1 MRILLT
7 GANGYIGTRLL
18 PLLIEDGHEIYAFIR
33 SRFRFKIPEKFK
45 SQLHIIEGDL
55 LNPASLDKIPSE
67 IDAAYYLVHSMT
79 YSQNFAELE
88 AESARNFKH
97 RMDQTQAKQ
106 IIYLSGIANEALLSA
121 HLNSRKKVGEILKE
135 GKIPVT
141 ILMTGI
147 IIGSGSASF
156 EIIRDLVEKLP
167 IMIAPKWINNL
178 VQPIALTDVL
188 DFLRQVLNHPACINQ
203 SFEVGGPEVLSYKQL
218 LLKFAKIRGLKRWI
232 ITVPVLTPRL
242 SSLWLFFVTSTSFN
256 LSRSLVDSLINNA
269 ICKENRIQTVF
280 PKKLLTFEEAV
291 RLAFT
296 RVEEDWIPSSWKD
309 SMSGSS
315 LNPDLSI
322 YIQVPR
328 FGALTDKQIVPF
340 TSSIEKVR
348 LRIWSL
354 GGDRGWPAMN
364 WAWAFRGFLDQLFG
378 GVGLRRGRT
387 HPNNLKI
394 GDALDFWRVLLA
406 DEKNRRLL
414 LYSEMKLPGEGWLEF
429 EVIPNDSGGGILY
442 QTATFRP
449 NGLLGRLYW
458 YASYPFH
465 MIIFKRLAKELSK

>member
-1 MRILLT
+1 MKILLT

-55 LNPASLDKIPSE
+55 LNPASLDKIPID

-88 AESARNFKH
+88 AVSAQNFKQ

-106 IIYLSGIANEALLSA
+106 IIFLSGIANEALLSA
-121 HLNSRKKVGEILKE
+121 HLNSRKRVGEILKE

-188 DFLRQVLNHPACINQ
+188 DFLRQVLNNPACINQ
-203 SFEVGGPEVLSYKQL
+203 SFEVGGPQVLSYKQL

-242 SSLWLFFVTSTSFN
+242 SSLWLFFVTSISFN
-256 LSRSLVDSLINNA
+256 LSRALVDSLMNNA

-280 PKKLLTFEEAV
+280 PKKLLSFEEAV

-296 RVEEDWIPSSWKD
+296 KTE
-309 SMSGSS
+309 
-315 LNPDLSI
+315 
-322 YIQVPR
+322 
-328 FGALTDKQIVPF
+328 FGAFTDKQIVPF

-387 HPNNLKI
+387 HPNNLEI

-406 DEKNRRLL
+406 DEQNRRLL

-429 EVIPNDSGGGILY
+429 EVIPNDTGGGTLY

-449 NGLLGRLYW
+449 RGLLGRLYW
-458 YASYPFH
+458 YACYPFH
-465 MIIFKRLAKELSK
+465 MIIFKRLAKELAK